1 MTARLPHR
9 EARCFDEVRDDPNSS
24 YRAVLKVF
32 GPKVAAEHRRI
43 TNGMINGGWRRRAR
57 ALLGDLRR
65 ILRRF
70 LTDTARRRTRIRC
83 AVAGRIELDAGGTVA
98 IWVPPAGRPY
108 WVRTGKPNAGPDLT
122 DEEIQQYLPR
132 LAGALCVIETVQ
144 KGLDALEQV

>member
-43 TNGMINGGWRRRAR
+43 TNGMMRGGWPSVPSRY
-57 ALLGDLRR
+57 
-65 ILRRF
+65 
-70 LTDTARRRTRIRC
+70 
-83 AVAGRIELDAGGTVA
+83 AVAGSLRLSYTLS

-122 DEEIQQYLPR
+122 DEEIRQYLPR